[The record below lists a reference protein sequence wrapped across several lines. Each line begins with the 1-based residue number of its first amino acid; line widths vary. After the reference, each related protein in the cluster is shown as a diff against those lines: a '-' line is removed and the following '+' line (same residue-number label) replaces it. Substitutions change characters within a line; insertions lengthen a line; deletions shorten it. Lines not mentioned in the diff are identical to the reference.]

1 MWTGHMD
8 VFRIG
13 CLAQSS
19 TLQQHRTVAMFLW
32 QYCKAVEER
41 GDGGVDALSCAT
53 KPCDWNP

>member
-1 MWTGHMD
+1 MD

-32 QYCKAVEER
+32 QYCKVVEER